1 MDGIGRSDFSS
12 VVMSLKDTAMKL
24 TAEIHTAMKFEILD
38 YKVKSPKPAIWSK
51 ATK

>member
-1 MDGIGRSDFSS
+1 MKHDGDDSS
-12 VVMSLKDTAMKL
+12 GIRLSSK
-24 TAEIHTAMKFEILD
+24 AMKFEILD